1 MKHQWM
7 QSLKNLIKKFLH
19 AAKVSYIAACVAL
32 IVVIIVAAN
41 IIYLS
46 VTPQSTPNNTLDP
59 HSTVPGTQAKTP
71 PVTSLPKIT
80 IDMDNFFALGGW
92 ESYHAYDVSELVNS
106 NPWSDDLNIKALP
119 VINNRV
125 KYYTSGLASNSDPL
139 AMVERLRETAGLIG
153 LDLKDEDIKYIYEP
167 DEMDMKIEVVQ
178 RVYAETDRLKLK
190 YQLICRHPYG

>member
-1 MKHQWM
+1 MKP
-7 QSLKNLIKKFLH
+7 IKLFKLLNDIDEKYIDEASVDAVPEKSYKKSSFMRQ
-19 AAKVSYIAACVAL
+19 KVSYIAACVAL

-59 HSTVPGTQAKTP
+59 HSTVPGTQSKTP
-71 PVTSLPKIT
+71 PVTSLPNIT

-153 LDLKDEDIKYIYEP
+153 LIK
-167 DEMDMKIEVVQ
+167 
-178 RVYAETDRLKLK
+178 R
-190 YQLICRHPYG
+190 